1 MNFIQRDE
9 YALFPCKCDP
19 IHVGHIVQIK
29 RLLKTHKYVII
40 DIYDYD
46 SRVMPV
52 EEVEEVI
59 NEVMCG
65 CEMKRIRFRTHK
77 TSYAKSSYEAIYIYH
92 IVTGNKAVYNK
103 LKKEGFDVELAYNG
117 VEGMEKVQANPPDAI
132 VLDVMMPEKDGYEMC
147 KELKADSDLCEIP
160 VLLLTA
166 VASHVTSTRY
176 SHADGMST
184 EADDYIAKPASAEEI
199 SQSIRSMLGM

>member
-1 MNFIQRDE
+1 MADKKRILVVDDE
-9 YALFPCKCDP
+9 PDFCA
-19 IHVGHIVQIK
+19 IVQGQ
-29 RLLKTHKYVII
+29 L
-40 DIYDYD
+40 
-46 SRVMPV
+46 
-52 EEVEEVI
+52 E
-59 NEVMCG
+59 
-65 CEMKRIRFRTHK
+65 
-77 TSYAKSSYEAIYIYH
+77 
-92 IVTGNKAVYNK
+92 
-103 LKKEGFDVELAYNG
+103 KEGFEVELAYNG

-147 KELKADSDLCEIP
+147 KELKSDDSTCDIP

-199 SQSIRSMLGM
+199 SQSIRSMLSL